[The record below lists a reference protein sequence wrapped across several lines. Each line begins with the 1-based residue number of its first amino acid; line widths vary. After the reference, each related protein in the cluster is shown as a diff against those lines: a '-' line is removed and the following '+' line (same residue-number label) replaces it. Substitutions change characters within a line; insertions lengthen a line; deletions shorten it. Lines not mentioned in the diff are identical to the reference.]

1 MYTTINKKLK
11 TVNRKQEK
19 KVCLPIQ
26 TELNLSV
33 GAEIRIFVFFGEFA
47 CDLTSVKSLSP
58 NPGKS
63 VVPPERTICENK
75 ILLKSKSVFIIEF
88 TRISCTPKYVL
99 V

>member
-33 GAEIRIFVFFGEFA
+33 GAEIRIFVFFGEFE
-47 CDLTSVKSLSP
+47 CVLISDNNLSP
-58 NPGKS
+58 NPGNR
-63 VVPPERTICENK
+63 VEPPERTI
-75 ILLKSKSVFIIEF
+75 
-88 TRISCTPKYVL
+88 
-99 V
+99 